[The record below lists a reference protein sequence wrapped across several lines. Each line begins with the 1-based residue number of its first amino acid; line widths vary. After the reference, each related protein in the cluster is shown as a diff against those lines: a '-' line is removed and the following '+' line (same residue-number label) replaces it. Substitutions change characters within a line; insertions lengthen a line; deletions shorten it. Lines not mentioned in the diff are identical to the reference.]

1 MFPIL
6 SKRHTIKHLVY
17 LRHLLS
23 EYAGVIRVHL
33 RLRLHTIHLPYLQ
46 HCVLPAR
53 SQELP
58 VGGKF
63 SDPDCPVVCTDA
75 LD

>member
-6 SKRHTIKHLVY
+6 SKRHTIEDLVY
-17 LRHLLS
+17 LGHLLS
-23 EYAGVIRVHL
+23 EYAGVVRVHL
-33 RLRLHTIHLPYLQ
+33 RLRLHAVHLPYLQ
-46 HCVLPAR
+46 HCILPAR
-53 SQELP
+53 RQKLA

-63 SDPDCPVVCTDA
+63 SDPNCPVMCTDT

>member
-1 MFPIL
+1 MFPIFT
-6 SKRHTIKHLVY
+6 KGHTIEHLVY
-17 LRHLLS
+17 LGHLLS
-23 EYAGVIRVHL
+23 EYAGVVGVHL
-33 RLRLHTIHLPYLQ
+33 RLRLHAVHLPYLQ

-63 SDPDCPVVCTDA
+63 SDPDCPVVRTDT
-75 LD
+75 LN